1 MKRLVVDTHAL
12 FWYRTASPQLSAK
25 AREAMDGAARGKA
38 RLYISAIVLAE
49 LHYVNAKLKGDL
61 DVPGLIAELKASS
74 QVSLVPLRAE
84 DVAEFDQDSSVPE
97 MHDRIIAGLARRM
110 GAPVVTLDPK
120 IVAHSGVAT
129 LW

>member
-1 MKRLVVDTHAL
+1 MKRFVVDTHAL
-12 FWYRTASPQLSAK
+12 FWYLTASPHLSVK
-25 AREAMDGAARGKA
+25 AREAMDAAAHGKA

-84 DVAEFDQDSSVPE
+84 DVAEFGQDSHVPE

-110 GAPVVTLDPK
+110 RAAVITLDPK
-120 IVAHSGVAT
+120 IVGHDGVTT